1 LHRLSWL
8 VPCGF
13 ALFFFDFIYLLSLG
27 GGAAGPWLIGVS
39 LVSLAAIPIRSI
51 LLLMTVS
58 MLCGY
63 ILFDRMK
70 RTYEAWLNAEL
81 AGPTPTLCFA
91 EDAITVDEVDDAF
104 RIWTTK
110 ASMWRQDPLADG
122 RGPLIACFILFAVV
136 HAFAVAA
143 AADAVEAGDV
153 LKLAIWCW
161 LALIHAAVVA
171 MFVRCCLLV
180 WRHEA
185 VWAGPPAR
193 PRG

>member
-1 LHRLSWL
+1 VSDRCHWSLHGHLVRLIERWTNCTALRDRCLHRLSWL

-91 EDAITVDEVDDAF
+91 EDAITVDEWMT
-104 RIWTTK
+104 R
-110 ASMWRQDPLADG
+110 SG
-122 RGPLIACFILFAVV
+122 SG
-136 HAFAVAA
+136 
-143 AADAVEAGDV
+143 
-153 LKLAIWCW
+153 
-161 LALIHAAVVA
+161 
-171 MFVRCCLLV
+171 
-180 WRHEA
+180 
-185 VWAGPPAR
+185 R
-193 PRG
+193 PRRRCGGRIRWRTVGGR